1 MKNLSRIPPAAEKPP
16 DLVPWKK
23 AAGSR
28 RFQKKSSQT
37 DVGNEIWLL
46 TLTDMFMLL
55 MICFVLLFGMSL
67 YQQKES
73 AVAAAPPAAAMIP
86 VPAAQQPPPMQSA
99 SSLESELLAIL
110 ANDRRDVT
118 VERRST
124 HIVLTFPE
132 RIIFDSGQAEVKATV
147 QPLLEKVAAVI
158 LNRPELVVAIHGHT
172 DDRPIHNQRYPSNWE
187 LSVDRATQVA
197 RALVQTGI
205 HPTKLSIKG
214 FGEDHPLYPND
225 SDDNRMKN
233 RRVEIQFFLTPS
245 NT

>member
-1 MKNLSRIPPAAEKPP
+1 LP
-16 DLVPWKK
+16 
-23 AAGSR
+23 
-28 RFQKKSSQT
+28 QT
-37 DVGNEIWLL
+37 DTGNEIWLL

-67 YQQKES
+67 YRQKEA
-73 AVAAAPPAAAMIP
+73 AVAAVPPAAATMP
-86 VPAAQQPPPMQSA
+86 VPAAPEPPTTQAA
-99 SSLESELLAIL
+99 SSLESDLLAVL
-110 ANDRRDVT
+110 ADDRRDVT

-124 HIVLTFPE
+124 YIVLTFPE
-132 RIIFDSGQAEVKATV
+132 RIMFDSGQAEVKATV

-158 LNRPELVVAIHGHT
+158 LDRPEMVVAIHGHT
-172 DDRPIHNQRYPSNWE
+172 DDRPIHNRRYASNWE

-205 HPTKLSIKG
+205 QPTKLSIKG
-214 FGEDHPLYPND
+214 YGEDHPLYPND

-245 NT
+245 ST

>member
-16 DLVPWKK
+16 DLVPRKK
-23 AAGSR
+23 ADGSR
-28 RFQKKSSQT
+28 RFQRKSSQT
-37 DVGNEIWLL
+37 DTGNEIWLL

-110 ANDRRDVT
+110 ANDRQDVT

>member
-1 MKNLSRIPPAAEKPP
+1 MKNSLPPATEQTP
-16 DLVPWKK
+16 DLVPRKK
-23 AAGSR
+23 AAGSSR
-28 RFQKKSSQT
+28 RFQRKASQA
-37 DVGNEIWLL
+37 DAGNEIWLL

-67 YQQKES
+67 YRQKEA
-73 AVAAAPPAAAMIP
+73 AVAAAPPVAAMMP
-86 VPAAQQPPPMQSA
+86 VPAAQEPPVIQSA

-110 ANDRRDVT
+110 AGDRQDVT

-124 HIVLTFPE
+124 YIILTFPE
-132 RIIFDSGQAEVKATV
+132 RIMFDSGQAEVKATV
-147 QPLLEKVAAVI
+147 QPLLEKVAAAI

-205 HPTKLSIKG
+205 QPTKLSIKG